1 MTLFFHELRRDR
13 LKLIIWSS
21 AIASMLMI
29 SILIYPQMTSQ
40 IGEIGDMFSEM
51 GSFSAAFNMDRV
63 NFGEFRGYFA
73 VECGNVLGLGGAFF
87 AALLGIMALSK
98 EEREHTAEF
107 LLTHPVSRR
116 YVVSQKLCAVLS
128 EILLLNLAVVIAAF
142 ASSLAIGEKADGTL
156 FMTVFLGYF
165 LMQIEIACLMF
176 GVSAFLRGNGLGI
189 ALGSAFVLYFMN
201 ILANLTE
208 DAAAL
213 RYITPFSYADGTSIV
228 SSGAIEIEYLIP
240 GIIFTAAGIAAAFL
254 RYCRKDIRA

>member
-13 LKLIIWSS
+13 LKLIIWSG